1 MLKLGTVVALC
12 ICSATA
18 FACGFHQSA
27 GFNMT
32 IEQGS
37 LDVFSSVIEVR
48 QSGELHNANK
58 PDHFRLF
65 SFKSSIEKP
74 YANKVDFTLFEA
86 IKGHYSDVKMEP
98 SVQVTGKDIL
108 PTQAE
113 VMLVTEL
120 DVLDALATGTLSWDE
135 AKHMG
140 LVHINGPEHKQRALD
155 VWFTKIFQG

>member
-1 MLKLGTVVALC
+1 MLKLGAVVAVCLY
-12 ICSATA
+12 SVSA
-18 FACGFHQSA
+18 FACGLHQSA

-48 QSGELHNANK
+48 QSGEFNNANK

-65 SFKSSIEKP
+65 SFKSSLEEP
-74 YANKVDFTLFEA
+74 HANKVDFTLFEA
-86 IKGHYSDVKMEP
+86 VKGHYSDVKMEP

-120 DVLDALATGTLSWDE
+120 DILDALATGILSWDE
-135 AKHMG
+135 AKHLG
-140 LVHINGPEHKQRALD
+140 LVHINGPEQKKRALD
-155 VWFTKIFQG
+155 VWFTGIFQG